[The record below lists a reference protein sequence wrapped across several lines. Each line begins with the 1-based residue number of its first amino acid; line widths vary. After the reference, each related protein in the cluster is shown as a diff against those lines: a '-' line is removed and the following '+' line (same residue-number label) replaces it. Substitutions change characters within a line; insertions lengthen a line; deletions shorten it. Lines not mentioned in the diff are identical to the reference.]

1 MKGRPVCVGS
11 HAGSG
16 RDRLCGD
23 TGISAV
29 STSVNEHVATKLGEV
44 ADLLEQQAANPFRVR
59 AYRRAAETVAGL
71 DRDLQAIVQHGGPE
85 ALVELPNIGAGIAS
99 AIDEI
104 LRTGR
109 WVQLERLRGS
119 LDPVNL
125 FQTVPGI
132 GPAKL
137 ERYGSA
143 FLELLRSHRSQ

>member
-1 MKGRPVCVGS
+1 M
-11 HAGSG
+11 
-16 RDRLCGD
+16 
-23 TGISAV
+23 

-109 WVQLERLRGS
+109 WVQLERLRESRAVLPRGGAAARGRAVRMLTKLS
-119 LDPVNL
+119 FRGNAANGPRAVISDAA
-125 FQTVPGI
+125 I
-132 GPAKL
+132 GAT
-137 ERYGSA
+137 RD
-143 FLELLRSHRSQ
+143 